1 MIDVR
6 RPGQR
11 TLGEGLMEEETADL
25 WEPWMR
31 QADQVLH
38 DGHLVNA
45 VYEALLKRSP
55 QSRTCG
61 RRGVAA
67 EIVLRMLLLK
77 HIRNWSFAELERE
90 VRPNLLY
97 REFTR
102 NGSGKVPDAKT
113 LGRQA
118 QALGPEVVEQAHP
131 RVVAVAVENKVV
143 RGRKMRV
150 DTTVVETNIH
160 YPTDSSLL
168 GDGDRVLRRRMKK
181 ATAIA
186 GAAGTKLR
194 DSMRSVQRRVAEIA
208 RASRTKGE
216 KGKAKLDLLYPKLLE
231 ITGRVMGQARRFSGE
246 IGCGLKRSSDI
257 LQQAKL
263 QGLKAQ
269 IDDMLDTVQKVVHQ
283 AKARVFGGD
292 THVPGE
298 LLSVFE
304 RATEVI
310 RKGKASKPTEFGK
323 MLKVQEAESRI
334 VIAFK
339 VYDRKP
345 SASDLLIP
353 AIRNHQKRTGLVPD
367 LAAADAGFLSA
378 KNEAEAQEMGVKRV
392 SVPNRST
399 KSLARRQHQRQ
410 RWFKKGQQWRTG
422 CEGRIS
428 LLKRRHG
435 LRRSLYKKQAG
446 MQCWVGLGGIADNRD
461 QHRQSR
467 GEVAHQPRKSVLRA
481 PADSLRRGVFASSG
495 LLGFR
500 AARTPLGRRGI
511 FAPDSS

>member
-1 MIDVR
+1 VIDLR

-11 TLGEGLMEEETADL
+11 TLGEGLMQEETADL

-31 QADQVLH
+31 HADQVLE
-38 DGHLVNA
+38 DEQLVNT

-55 QSRTCG
+55 KSRTRG

-102 NGSGKVPDAKT
+102 IGSGKVPDAKT

-118 QALGPEVVEQAHP
+118 QALGPQVVEQMHR
-131 RVVAVAVENKVV
+131 RVVELAVENKVV

-168 GDGDRVLRRRMKK
+168 GDGDRVLTRLMKK
-181 ATAIA
+181 VTAIA

-208 RASRTKGE
+208 RASRAKGE
-216 KGKAKLDLLYPKLLE
+216 TGQAKLNLLYPKLLE
-231 ITGRVMGQARRFSGE
+231 ITGRVMGQARRFSVE
-246 IGCGLKRSSDI
+246 IGSGVKRSGDV
-257 LQQAKL
+257 LQQARL

-269 IDDMLDTVQKVVHQ
+269 IDDMVETVKKVVHQ
-283 AKARVFGGD
+283 TKARVFGGD
-292 THVPGE
+292 THVAGKI
-298 LLSVFE
+298 LSIFE
-304 RATEVI
+304 PSTEVI

-323 MLKVQEAESRI
+323 VVKVQEAENQI
-334 VIAFK
+334 VIDFE
-339 VYDRKP
+339 VYDQKP
-345 SASDLLIP
+345 SDSDLLIP
-353 AIRNHQKRTGLVPD
+353 AIQAHEKLMGRVPD
-367 LAAADAGFLSA
+367 LAAADAGFFSA
-378 KNEAEAQEMGVKRV
+378 KNEAEAQKMGVKRV

-399 KSLARRQHQRQ
+399 KSPARRQHQKQ
-410 RWFKKGQQWRTG
+410 RWFKKAQKWRTG

-428 LLKRRHG
+428 VLKRRHG
-435 LRRSLYKKQAG
+435 VRRSLYKKAAG
-446 MQCWVGLGGIADNRD
+446 TKRWVGLGVIADNLINM
-461 QHRQSR
+461 
-467 GEVAHQPRKSVLRA
+467 GKAMAK
-481 PADSLRRGVFASSG
+481 
-495 LLGFR
+495 
-500 AARTPLGRRGI
+500 
-511 FAPDSS
+511 

>member
-1 MIDVR
+1 VIDLR

-11 TLGEGLMEEETADL
+11 TLGEGLMQEETADL

-31 QADQVLH
+31 HADQVLE
-38 DGHLVNA
+38 DEQLVNT

-55 QSRTCG
+55 KSRTRG

-102 NGSGKVPDAKT
+102 IGSGKVPDAKT

-118 QALGPEVVEQAHP
+118 QALGPQVVEQMHR
-131 RVVAVAVENKVV
+131 RVVELAVENKVV

-168 GDGDRVLRRRMKK
+168 GDGDRVLTRLMKK
-181 ATAIA
+181 VTAIT

-208 RASRTKGE
+208 RASRAKGE
-216 KGKAKLDLLYPKLLE
+216 TGKAKLDLLYPKLLE
-231 ITGRVMGQARRFSGE
+231 ITGRVMGQARRFSVE
-246 IGCGLKRSSDI
+246 IGSGVKRSGDV
-257 LQQAKL
+257 LQQARL

-269 IDDMLDTVQKVVHQ
+269 IDDMVETVKKVVHQ
-283 AKARVFGGD
+283 TKARVFGGD
-292 THVPGE
+292 THVAGKI
-298 LLSVFE
+298 LSIFE
-304 RATEVI
+304 PSTEVI

-323 MLKVQEAESRI
+323 VVKVQEAENQI
-334 VIAFK
+334 VIDFE
-339 VYDRKP
+339 VYDQKP
-345 SASDLLIP
+345 SDSDLLIP
-353 AIRNHQKRTGLVPD
+353 AIQAHEKLMGRVPD
-367 LAAADAGFLSA
+367 LAAADAGFFSA
-378 KNEAEAQEMGVKRV
+378 KNEAEAQKMGVKRV

-399 KSLARRQHQRQ
+399 KSPARRQHQKQ
-410 RWFKKGQQWRTG
+410 RWFKKAQKWRTG

-428 LLKRRHG
+428 VLKRRHG
-435 LRRSLYKKQAG
+435 VRRSLYKKAAG
-446 MQCWVGLGGIADNRD
+446 TKRWVGLGVIADNLINM
-461 QHRQSR
+461 
-467 GEVAHQPRKSVLRA
+467 GKAMAK
-481 PADSLRRGVFASSG
+481 
-495 LLGFR
+495 
-500 AARTPLGRRGI
+500 
-511 FAPDSS
+511 